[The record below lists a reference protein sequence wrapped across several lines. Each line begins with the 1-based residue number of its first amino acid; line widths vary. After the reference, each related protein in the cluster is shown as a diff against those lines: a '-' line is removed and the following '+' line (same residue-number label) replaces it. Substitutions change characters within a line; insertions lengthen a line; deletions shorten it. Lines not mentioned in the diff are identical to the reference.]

1 VSGVTKASKYIYFT
15 NVSRR
20 GAGTIT
26 EVRWLS
32 DDETVRYRAVFTDP
46 TAWRIWTAAT
56 ISYFGDFVGLGALL
70 LAGYARSGGHPLGS
84 ALVFGIQAVP
94 AFVISAVIGPWLD
107 RIPRRGGLITLSL
120 LGGAAVALPIIFS
133 GLWAVLVAAAAIG
146 GIRTAFTSVRTG
158 AIADGVPRTVRGR
171 LVALLSTSNQ
181 LSEVVGYVAGS
192 SVAIAIGTGTAL
204 AADAATFVIA
214 AALLA
219 GLRLPTAER
228 SPHRASMTT
237 GIRTIF
243 GDRTLALLVPVA
255 WVGLALGAVPQSL
268 AAAALKTDRG
278 WVPAALAAMAA
289 GLAISATVVGRTAL
303 SERILAQFCWMTASG
318 AAFML
323 TALGMRADPRLV
335 VAGNFLVGL
344 SFGWAVAAQTT
355 FIHVIPVERMAH
367 VTSTMIG
374 SLIVLEGAGAVAA
387 GAIAGAFGVPAAY
400 LLGGASL
407 TVTALAAI
415 GYGRTHTRALDISRP
430 HVGAPPME
438 AFQPPAGELLPGQ
451 PPRTPCPLRKRG
463 RVLALPERRVR
474 RERRGRP
481 GAEHGA

>member
-1 VSGVTKASKYIYFT
+1 VG
-15 NVSRR
+15 
-20 GAGTIT
+20 
-26 EVRWLS
+26 
-32 DDETVRYRAVFTDP
+32 DDGTVRYRAVFTDP

-84 ALVFGIQAVP
+84 AAVFGIQAVP
-94 AFVISAVIGPWLD
+94 AFAVSAGIGPWLD
-107 RIPRRGGLITLSL
+107 RIPRRSGLITLSL
-120 LGGAAVALPIIFS
+120 LGGVAVSLPIIAS

-146 GIRTAFTSVRTG
+146 GIRTAFNSIRTG

-181 LSEVVGYVAGS
+181 VSEVVGYVAGS

-204 AADAATFVIA
+204 AADAATFVVA

-219 GLRLPTAER
+219 GLRLPALSR
-228 SPHRASMTT
+228 FPHRASMTT

-255 WVGLALGAVPQSL
+255 WIGLSLGAVPQSL
-268 AAAALKTDRG
+268 AAAALSKTERG

-289 GLAISATVVGRTAL
+289 GAAISATVVGRTAL
-303 SERILAQFCWMTASG
+303 SERILGQFGCMTACG
-318 AAFML
+318 TAFML
-323 TALGMRADPRLV
+323 TAVGMRVDPRLV
-335 VAGNFLVGL
+335 VAGNFVIGL
-344 SFGWAVAAQTT
+344 GFGWTVAAQTT

-400 LLGGASL
+400 LLGGAIL
-407 TVTALAAI
+407 TVAALAAI
-415 GYGRTHTRALDISRP
+415 GYGRTHTQALDISRP
-430 HVGAPPME
+430 HIAAPTAE
-438 AFQPPAGELLPGQ
+438 DLEPPA
-451 PPRTPCPLRKRG
+451 
-463 RVLALPERRVR
+463 
-474 RERRGRP
+474 RE
-481 GAEHGA
+481 A